1 MLGKVDS
8 TRSTRERDTQASIKN
23 IELHEWWGRGT
34 AMTVYSFSEAE
45 NEQLEN
51 RIMW

>member
-1 MLGKVDS
+1 MNGG
-8 TRSTRERDTQASIKN
+8 
-23 IELHEWWGRGT
+23 GRGT

-51 RIMW
+51 RIMWQ